1 MAKIKMEDIN
11 LKPSSERL
19 REESS
24 KDREKRD
31 PIVNKD
37 AIAKKKKTLGKKL
50 MKKLF
55 NADDIS
61 DMRDYI
67 LTEVVLPGIGQFGL
81 NALSVIFFNEPLDTD
96 FFPGKKK
103 KKKAYDRASYSS
115 YYEKKKRS
123 KERSRRREEEEEEV
137 DYQEIV
143 LLHREDAEKIVD
155 EMHDRIDEEGSVSIA
170 ELYDMIDVAGEISDN
185 DYGWTKKGSIG
196 IKKVSGGWLIDVA
209 EARRL

>member
-11 LKPSSERL
+11 VKPSSERL
-19 REESS
+19 KEKES
-24 KDREKRD
+24 DRERSE
-31 PIVNKD
+31 PIVKKD
-37 AIAKKKKTLGKKL
+37 AVVSKKKPLGKKL

-67 LTEVVLPGIGQFGL
+67 LTEVILPGIGQFGL
-81 NALSVIFFNEPLDTD
+81 NALSVIFFNEPLDSD
-96 FFPGKKK
+96 FFSGRKK

-115 YYEKKKRS
+115 YYEKKKKKDR
-123 KERSRRREEEEEEV
+123 KRREEYEDDEV

-143 LLHREDAEKIVD
+143 IRYREDAEKIVD
-155 EMHDRIDEEGSVSIA
+155 EMHYRIDEEGSVSIA
-170 ELYDMIDVAGEISDN
+170 ELFDMIDVAGESTDN
-185 DYGWTKKGSIG
+185 DYGWTRKKDIG
-196 IKKVSGGWLIDVA
+196 IKRVSGGFLIDVA